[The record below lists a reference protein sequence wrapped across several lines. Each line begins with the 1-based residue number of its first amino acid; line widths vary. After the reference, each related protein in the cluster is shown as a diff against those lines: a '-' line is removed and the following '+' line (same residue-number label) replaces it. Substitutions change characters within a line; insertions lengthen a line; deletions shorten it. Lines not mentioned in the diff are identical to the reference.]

1 MFSRQKDTVPQ
12 GGTPLQCPR
21 KPVSWLQGGTP
32 KLSINRTERGSGT
45 EWGTYK
51 RARRLMGRDRLPY
64 SCNREM
70 EGQELLLGLAKN
82 KRLWEALE
90 GTAVHRLLPPPP
102 PPPWP
107 PASGAPDIMRNSTT
121 GMMYIHCRQDRWTK
135 RQAER
140 KGAK

>member
-1 MFSRQKDTVPQ
+1 
-12 GGTPLQCPR
+12 
-21 KPVSWLQGGTP
+21 
-32 KLSINRTERGSGT
+32 
-45 EWGTYK
+45 
-51 RARRLMGRDRLPY
+51 MGRDSLPY

-70 EGQELLLGLAKN
+70 EGQELLLGLAKD
-82 KRLWEALE
+82 KRLCGVLGALR

-121 GMMYIHCRQDRWTK
+121 GMIYIHCRQDRWTK

-140 KGAK
+140 KGGK